1 MTTTPRHQER
11 VKRLSVI
18 LPSEIADEI
27 SELSTPAKA
36 QLMCEIADE
45 INESI
50 DAFPDLN
57 LSATTTQWLKAL
69 NTREACQLIENLS
82 LQLMNEVKK

>member
-1 MTTTPRHQER
+1 MTQTTPLPQER
-11 VKRLSVI
+11 AKRLAVT
-18 LPSEIADEI
+18 LPND
-27 SELSTPAKA
+27 
-36 QLMCEIADE
+36 IADE

-50 DAFPDLN
+50 EAFPDLN

-82 LQLMNEVKK
+82 LQIMNEVKK